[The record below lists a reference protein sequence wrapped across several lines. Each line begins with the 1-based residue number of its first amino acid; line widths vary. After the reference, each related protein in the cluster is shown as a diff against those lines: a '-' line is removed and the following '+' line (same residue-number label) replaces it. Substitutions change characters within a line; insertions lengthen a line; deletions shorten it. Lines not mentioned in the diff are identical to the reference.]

1 MYHRQFQQQL
11 LEIEKGT
18 YRPRAPIEHRSDIP
32 SGCHVLSLYPMRFP
46 EDEED
51 AADSC
56 NRSDMSSTSSRAS
69 VSYTSF
75 RSVRA
80 ARGDQLRR
88 SASSLLSLSA
98 LLTLQPQY
106 QPMTARHS
114 RGSRAPRFIS
124 PNSASEVSVVTRSRQ
139 EPMATLISS
148 AHSL

>member
-51 AADSC
+51 AADS
-56 NRSDMSSTSSRAS
+56 NGSDMSSTSSRAS

-80 ARGDQLRR
+80 ACGDQLRR
-88 SASSLLSLSA
+88 SASSLLSLST
-98 LLTLQPQY
+98 LLTLQPQH
-106 QPMTARHS
+106 QPMTARR
-114 RGSRAPRFIS
+114 RGSTSRAPRFIS
-124 PNSASEVSVVTRSRQ
+124 SNSASSVSVTRSRQ